1 MILSRDRLIF
11 FALLVVHFILL
22 LSIIEDFSLS
32 YNEVKII
39 FENNTFIG
47 LLTNTSIY
55 LFGQNDYAARLPFIL
70 FYLGSAVVFYLLLE
84 EYFKYS
90 IDRII
95 TIGIFMILPG
105 VNTAALLVN
114 ESIVVVFFILLY
126 LYLYKL
132 RNQECYLLL
141 ILFLFIDNSFAILYL
156 ALFFLSV
163 KKKDTFLLVFSLILF
178 ALSMSIYGFEIGGR
192 PRGYFLDTFAIFA
205 SIFSPLLFIYFFYS
219 IYRIGLKHEKDMYW
233 YISVTALSLALVFS
247 LRQKV
252 NVGDFA
258 PFVVIAIPIMV
269 KLFMHSY
276 RVRLKQYRKKHFMFA
291 GFTAFILI
299 LNFLVLIFS
308 KEMYPFFDNP
318 SKNFTYKHH
327 VAKEL
332 AMELKNKDIN
342 AVFIPDRKY
351 QARLK
356 FYGIEEDDKVR
367 LIIKNTKDE
376 KSDIAISY
384 YSKVVERFDILHLSA
399 TN

>member
-1 MILSRDRLIF
+1 MILKHDRLIF
-11 FALLVVHFILL
+11 VSLLLVHFVLL
-22 LSIIEDFSLS
+22 VSIIKDFSLS

-47 LLTNTSIY
+47 LLTNISLFI
-55 LFGQNDYAARLPFIL
+55 FGQNDYAARLPFIL
-70 FYLGSAVVFYLLLE
+70 FYLGSAIVFYFLLE
-84 EYFKYS
+84 DYFKYN
-90 IDRII
+90 IDRLI

-126 LYLYKL
+126 LYLYKI
-132 RNQECYLLL
+132 RNQECYILL
-141 ILFLFIDNSFAILYL
+141 ILFLLIDNSFAILYL
-156 ALFFLSV
+156 ALFFWSL
-163 KKKDTFLLVFSLILF
+163 KKKDTFLLIFSLLLF

-192 PRGYFLDTFAIFA
+192 PRGYFVDTFAIFA

-219 IYRIGLKHEKDMYW
+219 IYRVGLKFEKDLYW

-276 RVRLKQYRKKHFMFA
+276 RVRLKAYRKKHFIFS
-291 GFTAFILI
+291 GLTVFILI
-299 LNFLVLIFS
+299 LNFMVLIFS

-318 SKNFTYKHH
+318 TKNFTYNHH
-327 VAKEL
+327 VVKELAKEL
-332 AMELKNKDIN
+332 KEKDIN
-342 AVFIPDRKY
+342 AVFIDDRKY
-351 QARLK
+351 QLRLA
-356 FYGIEEDDKVR
+356 FYGIAEDDKTR
-367 LIIKNTKDE
+367 LIIKNIKDE
-376 KSDIAISY
+376 NSDIAISY
-384 YSKVVERFDILHLSA
+384 FSKVVARFDIQKLK
-399 TN
+399 N